1 MNTVRLFSALTLTV
15 LVTVLCVVTGPVLM
29 ACYALGGLWRGAKEI
44 AVAWWSFASMP
55 WRV

>member
-44 AVAWWSFASMP
+44 AVAWWAFARLP
-55 WRV
+55 WVV